1 MSDDSFIR
9 EVDEEL
15 RSEQFQTFWKK
26 YGKLVIGAAVAIV
39 VVTGGYRYYEY
50 YSFNQAASAGDA
62 FMEAVELAQDGK
74 TDEAIAA
81 FAALET
87 SDAQSY
93 QVLALMRGASELAKS
108 GDTAGAI
115 AKFDAIAN
123 NAGAEENLRSI
134 ARIRAALLLV
144 DSGTVADVEQ
154 RVSPLSAPGA
164 PYRASAREAL
174 GLAYYKAGDLEN
186 AFKQFNSLVDD
197 GDTPQALLQRTRIMM
212 DLIASKGG
220 PTRPAQ

>member
-15 RSEQFQTFWKK
+15 RTERFQDFWNK
-26 YGKLVIGAAVAIV
+26 YGKLAIAIAVAIV
-39 VVTGGYRYYEY
+39 LATAGYRFYDYYT
-50 YSFNQAASAGDA
+50 SKQAADAGDA
-62 FMEAVELAQDGK
+62 FMAAVNLAQEGK
-74 TDEAIAA
+74 QDEALAA
-81 FAALET
+81 FEKLEDQGSVT
-87 SDAQSY
+87 YQSLAQ
-93 QVLALMRGASELAKS
+93 MRGASELAKS
-108 GDTAGAI
+108 GNVEEAVK
-115 AKFDAIAN
+115 KFDAISAN
-123 NAGAEENLRSI
+123 ASVDDNLRSI
-134 ARIRAALLLV
+134 ARIRAAMLLV
-144 DSGTVADVEQ
+144 DTGSVSDVES

-197 GDTPQALLQRTRIMM
+197 GETPQALSQRTRIMM

-220 PTRPAQ
+220 PVRDQ

>member
-15 RSEQFQTFWKK
+15 RSDRVQEFWNK
-26 YGKLVIGAAVAIV
+26 YGKLVIGVAVAIV
-39 VVTGGYRYYEY
+39 VVTGGYRFYEY
-50 YSFNQAASAGDA
+50 YTGQQAAEAGDA
-62 FMEAVELAQDGK
+62 FMEAVTLSENGK
-74 TDEAIAA
+74 REEAIAA
-81 FAALET
+81 LDKLELGN
-87 SDAQSY
+87 SKAY
-93 QVLALMRGASELAKS
+93 QTLALMRGASERAEA
-108 GDTAGAI
+108 DDIDGAV

-123 NAGAEENLRSI
+123 DSAADENLRAI
-134 ARIRAALLLV
+134 ARIRAAMLLV

-186 AFKQFNSLVDD
+186 AFKQFNSLVEDLE
-197 GDTPQALLQRTRIMM
+197 TPPGLAQRTRIIL
-212 DLIASKGG
+212 DVIASKGG
-220 PTRPAQ
+220 PVREQ